1 MPDKKQLVALGIG
14 NNGAY
19 WECNFTEVKVNQI
32 KGFMVFRDHEGQT
45 LQGDYMIKRISDV
58 LLESQFKT
66 KDPKDGQ
73 LKSWKGNFKKVVKKK
88 WNIQISKR
96 DKKKIPSSKH
106 GGFGASYSK

>member
-1 MPDKKQLVALGIG
+1 MEKVQLENGLIRMEISFLNLLAGCRIKKIVALGPG

-32 KGFMVFRDHEGQT
+32 KGFMVFRDNEGQT
-45 LQGDYMIKRISDV
+45 LQGDYMIKRISDI

-73 LKSWKGNFKKVVKKK
+73 LKAWKGTFKKVVKKK
-88 WNIQISKR
+88 
-96 DKKKIPSSKH
+96 
-106 GGFGASYSK
+106 